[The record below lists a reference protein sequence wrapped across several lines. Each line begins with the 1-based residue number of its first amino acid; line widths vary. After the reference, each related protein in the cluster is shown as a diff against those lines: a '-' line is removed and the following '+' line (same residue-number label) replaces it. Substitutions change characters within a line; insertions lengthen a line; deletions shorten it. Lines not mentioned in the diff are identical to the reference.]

1 MIGTSM
7 LNKSST
13 NSNARSPVQLLKV
26 ERAAVL
32 TEVNR
37 AAQELS
43 ELSLQIEEAER
54 NADLECSL
62 IGAEMHGNEVDVANL
77 SMRLQELSSREVEM
91 SENLE
96 DWRERN
102 GKVMEEARAR
112 LEKAE
117 AELDE
122 LEESQGKHQL
132 DTDAEMDLLE
142 KIKLKHEQLEAER
155 KVFED
160 LEFRTM
166 EEEAQMEAE
175 IEEASMVM
183 YNTQKELDTA
193 ETVVSEMELQKAEIT
208 INQDVSILQERKE
221 TVASKLEAEK
231 QKLGELESRLR
242 DLLATTASRRSS
254 EDSGTITWSDED
266 SGKTTDTVVRGDR
279 RSKRSSESTSDLP
292 QDSTDSRSPSPV
304 STPMS
309 KATQRATSRPA
320 LPSPSPSP
328 PALQPRPHR
337 GGAAGLGHGGAGL
350 GHGGEGLGLG
360 GGALGLEGG
369 GQH

>member
-1 MIGTSM
+1 M
-7 LNKSST
+7 
-13 NSNARSPVQLLKV
+13 RSPVQLLKV
-26 ERAAVL
+26 ERATVL

-62 IGAEMHGNEVDVANL
+62 IGAEMQGNEVNVANL
-77 SMRLQELSSREVEM
+77 SVRLQDLSSREVDL
-91 SENLE
+91 SQNLKQ
-96 DWRERN
+96 WRDKNEQ
-102 GKVMEEARAR
+102 VMGEARTR

-117 AELDE
+117 TELDE
-122 LEESQGKHQL
+122 LEESQGKHEL

-166 EEEAQMEAE
+166 EEEAL
-175 IEEASMVM
+175 VM
-183 YNTQKELDTA
+183 NNTQKELDTA

-231 QKLGELESRLR
+231 QKLGDLEVRLR

-266 SGKTTDTVVRGDR
+266 SGKTADTVVRRGGDR
-279 RSKRSSESTSDLP
+279 KSSESTSDLP
-292 QDSTDSRSPSPV
+292 QDSTD
-304 STPMS
+304 
-309 KATQRATSRPA
+309 
-320 LPSPSPSP
+320 
-328 PALQPRPHR
+328 
-337 GGAAGLGHGGAGL
+337 
-350 GHGGEGLGLG
+350 
-360 GGALGLEGG
+360 
-369 GQH
+369 